1 MPKIILI
8 TGAAGFIGQAL
19 AARLLNDPSY
29 QLILTDVIEPPIPSG
44 VKYPENAKAIKADL
58 TSPSS
63 LSSVISSSIDVVYV
77 FHGIMSSGA
86 EANFDFG
93 MKVNFDATRILLE
106 ALRSIKP
113 GIRVLYASTEAVYG
127 LPLPEV
133 VDESITPT
141 PMGSYGAEKLM
152 CETLINEYN
161 RRGFIDGFILRFPTI
176 SVRPGKPTA
185 AASSFLSGLVREPL
199 DGKECIIPLTD
210 RKFESWLCSPKTLIA
225 NLEFALS
232 VPSDA
237 LPSHIRYVN
246 MPGICVSI
254 QDMMDTLAKVGGEDK
269 LKLLKEETD
278 ADTERIVRTWPTK
291 FDNTLAFKLGFQK
304 DVSFEQAVVDYKESI
319 THAL

>member
-1 MPKIILI
+1 MPKHILI

-19 AARLLNDPSY
+19 AAQLLNNPSY
-29 QLILTDVIEPPIPSG
+29 DLTLTDVIEPPIPSG
-44 VKYPENAKAIKADL
+44 VKYPGNAKAMKADL
-58 TSPSS
+58 TNPSS
-63 LSSVISSSIDVVYV
+63 FSTILSESLDVVYV

-106 ALRSIKP
+106 ALRGTKP
-113 GIRVLYASTEAVYG
+113 GIRVLYASSQAVYG

-152 CETLINEYN
+152 CEILINEYT
-161 RRGFIDGFILRFPTI
+161 RRGFIDGFVLRFPTI
-176 SVRPGKPTA
+176 SIRPGKPTQ
-185 AASSFLSGLVREPL
+185 AASSFLSGLIREPL
-199 DGKECIIPLTD
+199 DGKECVIPLKD
-210 RKFESWLCSPKTLIA
+210 RKFESWLCSPKTLIS
-225 NLEFALS
+225 NLEFALT

-246 MPGICVSI
+246 LPGICVSI
-254 QDMMDTLAKVGGEDK
+254 QDMMDALAKVGGEDK

-278 ADTERIVRTWPTK
+278 PDMERIVSTWPTK
-291 FDNTLAFKLGFQK
+291 FDNSLAFKLGFQK

-319 THAL
+319 A